1 VNSVG
6 DYIRAAFPPAL
17 PSVRHVVINSV
28 QAQQL
33 AWRTGLTSRVIPNV
47 MDFDRPPGPPDAYAA
62 SARAELGIPPG
73 DHLILQPTRIIQRKG
88 IEHAIELTRRLGL
101 PATLVITH
109 ADGDEGTDYAARVR
123 EFAHLLD
130 VHVRFESEIVGAA
143 RAATRD
149 GRRVYA
155 LADIYPQADL
165 VTYPSSLEGFGNA
178 FLEAVYYR
186 RPLVVNRYSVYET
199 DIRPHGFRVVE
210 LDNYVTSTA
219 IQEARRLLAEPALAA
234 DWAETNYALARRH
247 FSFTVLE
254 RRLSA
259 LLAECF
265 AEAT

>member
-1 VNSVG
+1 
-6 DYIRAAFPPAL
+6 
-17 PSVRHVVINSV
+17 
-28 QAQQL
+28 
-33 AWRTGLTSRVIPNV
+33 
-47 MDFDRPPGPPDAYAA
+47 MDFDRPPDPPDAYATGV
-62 SARAELGIPPG
+62 RDDLGVRPG
-73 DHLILQPTRIIQRKG
+73 EHLILQPTRVIQRKG
-88 IEHAIELTRRLGL
+88 IEHAIELTRRLRL

-143 RAATRD
+143 RGTTPD
-149 GRRVYA
+149 GRHVYS
-155 LADIYPQADL
+155 LADVYPQADL
-165 VTYPSSLEGFGNA
+165 VTYPSSIEGFGNA

-210 LDNYVTSTA
+210 LDNYVTSSA
-219 IQEARRLLAEPALAA
+219 IRETRQLLEDHALAA
-234 DWAETNYALARRH
+234 EWAETNYALARRH